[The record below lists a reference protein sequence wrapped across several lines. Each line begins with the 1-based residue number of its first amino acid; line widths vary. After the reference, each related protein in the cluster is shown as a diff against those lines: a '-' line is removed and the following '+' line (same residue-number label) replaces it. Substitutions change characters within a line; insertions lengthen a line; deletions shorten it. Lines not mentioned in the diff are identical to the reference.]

1 MSTIPQNLY
10 NAALYLRLSR
20 DEEAKQESNSITNQR
35 QILSGYAT
43 QHGYQITGEYVDDGV
58 SGTSFN
64 RPGFQEMLSD
74 ITEKKINMVIC
85 KDLSRLGRDH
95 IGTGQYI
102 EQIFPRMGVRLISI
116 GDGYDSLFDDAPSAD
131 MVPMINFFNEFHAK
145 QTSRKTRATKESLAK
160 AGKFQG
166 SKAPF
171 GYIRNPDNKYHLL
184 VDPEAAEVVKFI
196 FQLACDGLGYKAIA
210 RHLREKGCLNP
221 NAYVNLK
228 NPEHHAKSDYW
239 KAPHDWHA
247 TSIKTMLHNPTYLGK
262 VVSGR
267 RTTRSFKDKQ
277 IIHRPEEE
285 WIVVENTH
293 KAIIDQRT
301 WDLAHEKVRTRK
313 RGDNHGAI
321 QMFAGLVKCADC
333 GYALSFTQSGKSKYY
348 QCSQYNVKGKRYCSS
363 HFIRYDELYDAVL
376 HDIRR
381 RAKAAAEMDQQMLA
395 NLKREASGQLS
406 KKLRDAEKAFKT
418 IDSRIT
424 ELDTIIGKLYEDSAL
439 ARISAERFN
448 TLLQKY
454 ETEQAE
460 LKKKHVEVKKE
471 FIEQQKHQSE
481 NEQFMELIA
490 TYKDISLLNGSIL
503 NELIKSIHVSP
514 IQRVDGVKHRS
525 IRIQYRHF
533 CYVEM
538 FSQDELF
545 GSWSEADRN
554 AWKELE
560 SELAK
565 REAESMAM

>member
-1 MSTIPQNLY
+1 M
-10 NAALYLRLSR
+10 RL
-20 DEEAKQESNSITNQR
+20 
-35 QILSGYAT
+35 T
-43 QHGYQITGEYVDDGV
+43 QKE
-58 SGTSFN
+58 
-64 RPGFQEMLSD
+64 
-74 ITEKKINMVIC
+74 
-85 KDLSRLGRDH
+85 KDLLKVIKNEIDYAQETS
-95 IGTGQYI
+95 
-102 EQIFPRMGVRLISI
+102 
-116 GDGYDSLFDDAPSAD
+116 SL
-131 MVPMINFFNEFHAK
+131 K
-145 QTSRKTRATKESLAK
+145 RTKETLEARI
-160 AGKFQG
+160 AE
-166 SKAPF
+166 SK
-171 GYIRNPDNKYHLL
+171 LL
-184 VDPEAAEVVKFI
+184 
-196 FQLACDGLGYKAIA
+196 L
-210 RHLREKGCLNP
+210 
-221 NAYVNLK
+221 
-228 NPEHHAKSDYW
+228 
-239 KAPHDWHA
+239 
-247 TSIKTMLHNPTYLGK
+247 
-262 VVSGR
+262 
-267 RTTRSFKDKQ
+267 
-277 IIHRPEEE
+277 
-285 WIVVENTH
+285 
-293 KAIIDQRT
+293 
-301 WDLAHEKVRTRK
+301 
-313 RGDNHGAI
+313 
-321 QMFAGLVKCADC
+321 
-333 GYALSFTQSGKSKYY
+333 
-348 QCSQYNVKGKRYCSS
+348 
-363 HFIRYDELYDAVL
+363 YDELYDAVL
-376 HDIRR
+376 QDIRR
-381 RAKAAAEMDQQMLA
+381 RAKTAAEMDQQMLA
-395 NLKREASGQLS
+395 NLKREASGQLG